1 MSSNPTRQILSVSQ
15 LNQAVKQV
23 LEENFGVVWIQ
34 GELSNLARPAS
45 GHIYFSL
52 KDRGAQVRCAMFRSK
67 NALVNFDLDNGVE
80 VIARARVGMYEARGE
95 YQLIVEHLEAA
106 GDGLLRLRF
115 EELKRKLAAEGLFDE
130 SNKYELPLYPTQI
143 GVITSASGAA
153 LQDILTTLR
162 RRNPAIPVVIYPTSV
177 QGESAKHEIVKALKV
192 ANQRD
197 ECDVLILAR
206 GGGSLEDLW
215 SFNEEMVVRAIFD
228 SEIPIICG
236 VGHEIDFTLADFA
249 ADARA
254 PTPTAAAE
262 LSAEALGDML
272 SQLEGAQVS
281 LVRTM
286 KQSLRDYQQRLALFR
301 TGVQHPGKR
310 IEQLF
315 QQCDELTT
323 RLPNALRNIQLLKLS
338 LADHLVSKLNNLSP
352 AKKISDLHKDILQ
365 QQNRIAIS
373 MSTIL
378 DRNKALAAELTRTL
392 NAVSPNATLSRG
404 YAIISDSKKQIV
416 RDAGNYQAGDEL
428 EARLA
433 KGKLS
438 VTVTTSED
446 EEAEEDK

>member
-1 MSSNPTRQILSVSQ
+1 M
-15 LNQAVKQV
+15 
-23 LEENFGVVWIQ
+23 VWIQ

-52 KDRGAQVRCAMFRSK
+52 KDRGAQVRCAMFRAK
-67 NALVNFDLDNGVE
+67 NALINFDLDNGVE

-106 GDGLLRLRF
+106 GDGMLRLKF

-143 GVITSASGAA
+143 GIITSASGAA
-153 LQDILTTLR
+153 LHDILTTLR
-162 RRNPAIPVVIYPTSV
+162 RRNPAIPIVIYPTTV
-177 QGESAKHEIVKALKV
+177 QGESAKYDIVNALEL

-197 ECDVLILAR
+197 ECDVIILAR

-236 VGHEIDFTLADFA
+236 VGHEVDFTLADFA

-262 LSAEALGDML
+262 LSAESLGDML
-272 SQLEGAQVS
+272 GRLESAQSS
-281 LVRTM
+281 LVRVM
-286 KQSLRDYQQRLALFR
+286 MHSLKDHQQRLALYR
-301 TGVQHPGKR
+301 SGVQHPGKR

-323 RLPNALRNIQLLKLS
+323 RLPIALRNIQLLKTS
-338 LADHLVSKLNNLSP
+338 VADHLVSKLNSLSP
-352 AKKISDLHKDILQ
+352 ATKIRDLNKDISQ
-365 QQNRIAIS
+365 HRNRLVTS
-373 MSTIL
+373 MSTVL
-378 DRNKALAAELTRTL
+378 DRKKALSAELSRTL

-404 YAIISDSKKQIV
+404 YAIISDGEKRIV
-416 RDAGNYQAGDEL
+416 RDAKNYQPGDEL

-433 KGKLS
+433 KGGLT
-438 VTVTTSED
+438 VTVKDAKTE
-446 EEAEEDK
+446 

>member
-1 MSSNPTRQILSVSQ
+1 M
-15 LNQAVKQV
+15 
-23 LEENFGVVWIQ
+23 VWIQ

-67 NALVNFDLDNGVE
+67 NALVNFELDNGAE

-106 GDGLLRLRF
+106 GDGLLRLKF

-143 GVITSASGAA
+143 GIITSASGAA
-153 LQDILTTLR
+153 LHDILTTLA
-162 RRNPAIPVVIYPTSV
+162 RRNPAIPIVIYPTTV
-177 QGESAKHEIVKALKV
+177 QGESAKYDIVNALEL

-197 ECDVLILAR
+197 ECDVIILAR

-215 SFNEEMVVRAIFD
+215 SFNEEMVVRAIFE

-236 VGHEIDFTLADFA
+236 VGHEVDFTLADFA

-262 LSAEALGDML
+262 LSAESLGDML
-272 SQLEGAQVS
+272 GQLESAQSS
-281 LVRTM
+281 LVRVM
-286 KQSLRDYQQRLALFR
+286 MHSLKDHQQRLALYR
-301 TGVQHPGKR
+301 SGVQHPGKR

-315 QQCDELTT
+315 QQCDELTS
-323 RLPNALRNIQLLKLS
+323 RLPNALRNIQLLKTS
-338 LADHLVSKLNNLSP
+338 VADHLVSKLNSLSP
-352 AKKISDLHKDILQ
+352 ATKIRDLNKDISQ
-365 QQNRIAIS
+365 HQNRLVSS
-373 MSTIL
+373 MSTVL
-378 DRNKALAAELTRTL
+378 DRKKALSAELSRTL

-404 YAIISDSKKQIV
+404 YAIISDREKQIV
-416 RDAGNYQAGDEL
+416 RDAKHYKAGDEL
-428 EARLA
+428 QARLA
-433 KGKLS
+433 KGGLT
-438 VTVTTSED
+438 VTVKDAKTE
-446 EEAEEDK
+446 